1 MALHIRRLIPWGG
14 SPLTEVKVAKFFH
27 STLSQEP
34 KTRWVWEPG
43 KTQGVTSEAD
53 LVVAVTYLRKQT
65 RAPLRLAYISK
76 LYVPIYV
83 VGINAT
89 QSLLVSGVGNST
101 TRIKNVTVLP
111 PEAFENL
118 LSHVDN
124 VEQVP
129 RLIANLEK
137 LVKNLD
143 PTSLS
148 LPNLMKPSMIHPI
161 CQLIDSSLPPPSKKR
176 IMETNLDSEVVR
188 ILGETVR
195 EEIQR
200 LEHCHEHLVHM
211 LDAINKYIEVQL
223 QYINEERLKIHQSTA
238 AELDMAQ
245 LLNRLENILKFA
257 TNQCRQYII
266 QMDASPTKTDLI
278 FQENPSDLI
287 QPKILAQDF
296 RKSLQQTSIEL
307 DVAFSQL
314 EEAERRWLSVHEQEQ
329 KGLHH
334 NGLLSSASEY
344 PTLPVYKSSI
354 PVADSK
360 LSILVSLRQR
370 ILGSYPELIQTL
382 HDISSTLEKQFNQF
396 MEITAK
402 TNGLRGNNEV
412 VEIMIPV
419 FIVKSINPTH
429 YGIIPPLKLLHPES
443 PIHWKQIKNVP
454 PVKAFNVELYN
465 DKFCGALEDL
475 IRFEMLRNNGFRER
489 LDRQAFRNNKLKHK
503 KRIDRFLEGVKELS
517 LRGLLSTNLADDI
530 TRFWMQIK

>member
-1 MALHIRRLIPWGG
+1 M
-14 SPLTEVKVAKFFH
+14 AKFFQ
-27 STLSQEP
+27 STYSQEP
-34 KTRWVWEPG
+34 KARWVWEPG
-43 KTQGVTSEAD
+43 KTKQGVPSEAD
-53 LVVAVTYLRKQT
+53 LVAAVTYLRKQT
-65 RAPLRLAYISK
+65 RAPLRLAYISQ

-83 VGINAT
+83 VGITTT

-111 PEAFENL
+111 PDAFENL

-124 VEQVP
+124 VQQVP
-129 RLIANLEK
+129 SLIANLDK

-148 LPNLMKPSMIHPI
+148 LPNLLKPSMIEPI
-161 CQLIDSSLPPPSKKR
+161 RELIDSSLQGPSKKR

-200 LEHCHEHLVHM
+200 LEQCQGHLVHM

-245 LLNRLENILKFA
+245 LLNHLEDILKFA
-257 TNQCRQYII
+257 TSQCRQYIL

-314 EEAERRWLSVHEQEQ
+314 EEAEQRWLSVHEQEQ
-329 KGLHH
+329 RGLHQ
-334 NGLLSSASEY
+334 NGLLTSALEY
-344 PTLPVYKSSI
+344 PSVPVSKSSV

-360 LSILVSLRQR
+360 LSFLVSLRQR

-382 HDISSTLEKQFNQF
+382 HDISSTLDQQYTRVI
-396 MEITAK
+396 EITAK
-402 TNGLRGNNEV
+402 TNGLGRNNEV
-412 VEIMIPV
+412 VEILIPV
-419 FIVKSINPTH
+419 FVVKSINPSR

-454 PVKAFNVELYN
+454 PVKAFNVQLYN
-465 DKFCGALEDL
+465 DVFCETLEDL
-475 IRFEMLRNNGFRER
+475 IRFEMMRNTGFQER
-489 LDRQAFRNNKLKHK
+489 LDRQAFRNNKLKHE

-517 LRGLLSTNLADDI
+517 LRGLLSTHLADDI